1 MSRQPPSIFSR
12 AEGSFEI
19 KLDAGDAVAAAAYV
33 NSPLF
38 RGSGQILLTK
48 SPINTLAY
56 APRICSHCSVSQ
68 SIAAAH
74 ALAKAQG
81 LASIQV
87 GTKKLL

>member
-1 MSRQPPSIFSR
+1 MSRLAVGPFNR
-12 AEGSFEI
+12 AEGNLEI
-19 KLDAGDAVAAAAYV
+19 KLDAGDAAVAAGYV
-33 NSPLF
+33 NSPHF
-38 RGSGQILLTK
+38 RGVEQILLIKT
-48 SPINTLAY
+48 PADAMIY

-87 GTKKLL
+87 GTKKFL